1 MVRLS
6 FHYFVLYVLL
16 NQRKNLMI
24 RSHLGPNYK
33 SSNQNVWFNKKK
45 INHHYYP
52 LQKRNKGG
60 QEIFLQGPL

>member
-1 MVRLS
+1 MARLS

-16 NQRKNLMI
+16 NQRKNLM
-24 RSHLGPNYK
+24 LEFDANYK

-45 INHHYYP
+45 INHHYCP